1 MNLKERISVL
11 TKLGQALSH
20 PDPKRTALIK
30 ASYRD
35 NLWFTQDNYEMAI
48 RAIADR
54 MLQRSLLEE
63 WVRPYP
69 ISGTMTPQT
78 VGMVLA
84 GNIPLVGFHDVL
96 STFICGHIAQIKL
109 SDKDK
114 LVLPYLIEQLATFD
128 ERIRP
133 YFKFVDRL
141 ADFDRVIATGSNNT
155 ARYFELYFG
164 KYPNIIRK
172 NRNAVAVLRGNESL
186 GALYDLG
193 KDIFTYFGLGC
204 RNVSK
209 LYVPKGYDFEPLLEQ
224 LHEYRQIIELNK
236 YKNNFDYNFT
246 LLILNS
252 KKYYSNGCILI
263 YENELIQSR
272 IASLHFEY
280 YEDENDLLK
289 NLESHRE
296 EIQCLVSDQP
306 VDHWKHIPLGG
317 AQTPGLDDYADGVD
331 TLAFLTEAK
340 TLMKH

>member
-1 MNLKERISVL
+1 MKLKERIAVL
-11 TKLGQALSH
+11 AQLGQGLSQ
-20 PDPKRTALIK
+20 PDPERTALVK
-30 ASYRD
+30 ASYRY
-35 NLWFTQDNYEMAI
+35 NQWFTEENYNAAI
-48 RAIADR
+48 QAIADR
-54 MLQRSLLEE
+54 MLQQSLLEK
-63 WVRPYP
+63 WVAPYP
-69 ISGTMTPQT
+69 ISDTMTPQT

-114 LVLPYLIEQLATFD
+114 LVLPYLVDQLAKYD
-128 ERIRP
+128 ERIKP

-155 ARYFELYFG
+155 ARYFDLYFG

-172 NRNAVAVLRGNESL
+172 NRNAVAVLRGDESKEALHAL
-186 GALYDLG
+186 GR
-193 KDIFTYFGLGC
+193 DIFTYFGLGC

-209 LYVPKGYDFEPLLEQ
+209 LYVPKNYEFEPLLEQ
-224 LHEYRQIIELNK
+224 LHEYRKIIELNK

-252 KKYYSNGCILI
+252 KKYFSNGCILLT
-263 YENELIQSR
+263 ESELIQSR

-280 YEDENDLLK
+280 YEDENDLQQKLK
-289 NLESHRE
+289 PHRD
-296 EIQCLVSDQP
+296 EIQCVVSDQP

-340 TLMKH
+340 TPIG

>member
-1 MNLKERISVL
+1 MNLKERITVL
-11 TKLGQALSH
+11 TKLGQELSQ
-20 PDPKRTALIK
+20 PDSERTALIK
-30 ASYRD
+30 ASYRY
-35 NLWFTQDNYEMAI
+35 NQWFTQENYEAAI
-48 RAIADR
+48 QAIANR
-54 MLQRSLLEE
+54 MLQQSLLEN
-63 WVRPYP
+63 WVKPYL
-69 ISGTMTPQT
+69 ISDSTTPQT

-114 LVLPYLIEQLATFD
+114 LVLPYLIERLAKHD
-128 ERIRP
+128 ERAQS
-133 YFKFVDRL
+133 YFNFVDRL
-141 ADFDRVIATGSNNT
+141 ANFDRVIATGSNNT

-172 NRNAVAVLRGNESL
+172 NRNAVAVLRGQESKE
-186 GALYDLG
+186 ALHALG

-209 LYVPKGYDFEPLLEQ
+209 LYVPKNYDFEPLLEQ

-252 KKYYSNGCILI
+252 KKYFSNGCILI
-263 YENELIQSR
+263 HENELIQSR

-280 YEDENDLLK
+280 YEDENDLQLK
-289 NLESHRE
+289 LEPKRD
-296 EIQCLVSDQP
+296 EIQCVVSDLP
-306 VDHWKHIPLGG
+306 VDHWNHISLGG

-331 TLAFLTEAK
+331 TLAFLTESKSSIA
-340 TLMKH
+340 